1 MPHNERLIPTK
12 WEHQM
17 LPLGIIHRR
26 IVFKQFLKKD
36 NLRINLAKKRIQWR
50 APVNMAPLKASFH
63 QLLQY
68 DCPMQSASY
77 IIANLHIV
85 LVQEMTD

>member
-1 MPHNERLIPTK
+1 
-12 WEHQM
+12 M
-17 LPLGIIHRR
+17 LLLRIIHGR
-26 IVFKQFLKKD
+26 IIFKEFLKKH
-36 NLRINLAKKRIQWR
+36 NLRINLAKKRIQWT
-50 APVNMAPLKASFH
+50 ALVNMVPLKASFD